1 MSDDVLRVPGGVSVP
16 RSELT
21 FRATRGGG
29 PGGQHVNT
37 SATRVELTW
46 DVAGSGALDAAQR
59 ERVLARL
66 ANRIDDGGTLRLVA
80 GESRSQHQN
89 REAVTARFIDL
100 LAWALKKPKPRKRT
114 RPPKAAKEA
123 RLQAK
128 KRRSDL
134 KKQRGRPTH
143 D

>member
-1 MSDDVLRVPGGVSVP
+1 VTFDVIRITGGVAVP

-46 DVAGSGALDAAQR
+46 DVANTTALTEEQR
-59 ERVLARL
+59 ARVLQKL
-66 ANRIDDGGTLRLVA
+66 ANRIDESGTLRLVA
-80 GESRSQHQN
+80 SENRSQHQN
-89 REAVTARFIDL
+89 REAVTARFQDL
-100 LAWALKKPKPRKRT
+100 LAWALRTPRPRKRT
-114 RPPKAAKEA
+114 CPPKAAKEK
-123 RLQAK
+123 RLKQK
-128 KRRSDL
+128 KHRSEV
-134 KKQRGRPTH
+134 KKLRGRPPV

>member
-1 MSDDVLRVPGGVSVP
+1 MTFDVIRITGGVAVP

-46 DVAGSGALDAAQR
+46 DVANTTALTEEQR
-59 ERVLARL
+59 ARVLQKL
-66 ANRIDDGGTLRLVA
+66 ANRIDESGTLRLVA
-80 GESRSQHQN
+80 SENRSQHQN
-89 REAVTARFIDL
+89 REAVTARFQDL
-100 LAWALKKPKPRKRT
+100 LAWALRTPRPRKRT
-114 RPPKAAKEA
+114 RPPKAAKEK
-123 RLQAK
+123 RLKQK
-128 KRRSDL
+128 KHRSEV
-134 KKQRGRPTH
+134 KKLRGRPPV